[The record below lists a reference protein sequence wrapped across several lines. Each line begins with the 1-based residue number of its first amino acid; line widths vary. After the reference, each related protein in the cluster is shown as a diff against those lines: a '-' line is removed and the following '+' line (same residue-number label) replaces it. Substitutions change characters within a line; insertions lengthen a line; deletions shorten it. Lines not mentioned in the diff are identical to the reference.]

1 MIFPTLNLILC
12 PFLTSMIF
20 SLSSIKTSEPATEAL
35 TSNSVETSNLLNSS
49 QTSTTL
55 DPSITNKVQTQKGAS
70 KAGSIVSPV
79 KVDTTESKLEIILEE
94 PSAKYP
100 ANKLKRTF
108 AQPLRTSPSK
118 RPQKPLILAKAKRT
132 STRVTQKLIQPKSIA
147 GASIQSPAESNTT
160 EFIPTSQDTLENAES
175 RIIASSQSDSGNPI
189 SKEELKEAV
198 SPIPPTEGNG
208 NVAGSLVP
216 PQETPDAD
224 MKPPLI
230 PKRDDNNA
238 ISSRTR
244 RASRG
249 DTTLVT
255 QPIKKLRSSKKTKDD
270 TNPKPAASNLKIG
283 CQVSDMNLSKRNL
296 SANPKAM
303 LQLSPSSYRKEL
315 STPNSNEMP
324 TEVDLHQQGETNV
337 SQDSPLSSVPIA
349 TQNLDSSLISSPI
362 IVSDPSDTNIDDAK
376 RQISCSPQDSS
387 VDSDVEHCLFEKS
400 DAQNIPKSRSSSQP
414 LIHSAFQEFSSGS
427 ITPIKSY
434 PNSAQMPWLDTAQY
448 KTWKKLAQMV
458 LKDIAHHRLAP
469 LFQRPIKES
478 LAPGYYSIVKRP
490 MDLSTIQSR
499 IKNGVITTTEEFTR
513 DVLLM
518 CQNALM
524 FNRVDTEIHQMAQE
538 MLASVKGHLETLN
551 AAVLYNSASQQHVS
565 TPVFPPPKQ

>member
-1 MIFPTLNLILC
+1 
-12 PFLTSMIF
+12 MIF

-118 RPQKPLILAKAKRT
+118 RPQSKVLFKGDSDLSTLEPLILAKAKRT

-147 GASIQSPAESNTT
+147 SASIQSPAESNTT
-160 EFIPTSQDTLENAES
+160 EFIPTSQDTLENAEP
-175 RIIASSQSDSGNPI
+175 RIIASSQSDSVNPM

-198 SPIPPTEGNG
+198 SPIPPTEGDG

-224 MKPPLI
+224 MKAPLI

-283 CQVSDMNLSKRNL
+283 CQGSGMNLSKRNL

-303 LQLSPSSYRKEL
+303 LQLSPSAYRKEL

-324 TEVDLHQQGETNV
+324 TEADLQQQAETNV

-362 IVSDPSDTNIDDAK
+362 IVSDPSDANIDDAK

-400 DAQNIPKSRSSSQP
+400 DAQNNPKSRSSSQP